1 MEIPKKLK
9 DEIWEY
15 CRLNDI
21 SNIDE
26 FILKMVRQGY
36 TIEKYGS
43 TPLGSGEIKEVEKVV
58 EKIVEVPVEK
68 IIEKEIIKEV
78 PVEKIVT
85 VEVPVEKIVTITNNE
100 ELESKIFQLNKELEG
115 ERQNFSTIVE
125 DLENNFHNEMSNRDE
140 KIDELRHLLDKDER
154 DEKIESLTQLIE
166 SERTEKQ
173 NILSEMS
180 KKQLE
185 YDKIKEELDI
195 LKKKTDNNDIY
206 GEEKKGGWF
215 GSNLLNRR

>member
-43 TPLGSGEIKEVEKVV
+43 TPLGSGEIKEVEK
-58 EKIVEVPVEK
+58 IVEVPVEK

-78 PVEKIVT
+78 QVEKIVT

-100 ELESKIFQLNKELEG
+100 ELESKIFQLNKELED
-115 ERQNFSTIVE
+115 ERQKFSTITE
-125 DLENNFHNEMSNRDE
+125 DLENNFHYEMSNRDE
-140 KIDELRHLLDKDER
+140 KIDELRHLLDKDDR
-154 DEKIESLTQLIE
+154 DEKIDSLTQLIKNE
-166 SERTEKQ
+166 QTEKQ
-173 NILSEMS
+173 NILDEMS

-195 LKKKTDNNDIY
+195 LKKNDDNNDIY